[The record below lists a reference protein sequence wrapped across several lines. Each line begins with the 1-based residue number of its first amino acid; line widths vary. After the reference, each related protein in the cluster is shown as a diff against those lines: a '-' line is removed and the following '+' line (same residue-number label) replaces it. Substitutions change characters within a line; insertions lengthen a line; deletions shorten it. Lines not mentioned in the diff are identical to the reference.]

1 MYINNV
7 IYILSVTDYKS
18 YWRLRLLLTGI
29 YQNWSVRGCIS
40 CALHVI
46 IHNIYNSDAFAVFF
60 VLFTQYYGI
69 KSKWKQREKKKMK
82 IMNFCSVQ
90 WISFHNVYILDVFLL
105 KEQGSE
111 MLDNKAYTSVLD
123 KSRCFLFTWMEL
135 FFFLFRFSSEKNDT
149 YGRTNLV
156 LLQRFQNSL

>member
-1 MYINNV
+1 M
-7 IYILSVTDYKS
+7 K
-18 YWRLRLLLTGI
+18 
-29 YQNWSVRGCIS
+29 
-40 CALHVI
+40 A
-46 IHNIYNSDAFAVFF
+46 
-60 VLFTQYYGI
+60 
-69 KSKWKQREKKKMK
+69 KREKKMK

-135 FFFLFRFSSEKNDT
+135 FFFCFGFHLRRMTHTVEQTLFYCRDFKTPFSCLYSHLHLSVDYFELFFLMVKL
-149 YGRTNLV
+149 NLWLRSCCYHYADV
-156 LLQRFQNSL
+156 